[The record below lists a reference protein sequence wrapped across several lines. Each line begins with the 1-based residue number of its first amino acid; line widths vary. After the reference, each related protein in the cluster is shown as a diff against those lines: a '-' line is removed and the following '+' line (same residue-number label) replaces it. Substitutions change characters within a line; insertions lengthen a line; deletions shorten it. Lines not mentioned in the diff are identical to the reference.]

1 MINLFKFNLTS
12 EKRGAKNT
20 NNLISFTSFRRVNC
34 NGFNLKD
41 DFMKSLWKNLS
52 LVSMGLLIYSCNE
65 KVSPELQSGN
75 STTVPTISIP
85 EEYYFKVTNN
95 SAAVLNYKLHRT
107 GEGNASVDCKVKT
120 TGTALSSALYIGENA
135 LAHDLKTY
143 DISCYLE
150 AEELSMFYN
159 GLSFK
164 VEASKNTCEYVAYS
178 PYSYYDSIPGSS
190 SAHYVGI
197 TCDTAG
203 GVSNASITLANSPT
217 YVDSFGATQTVLSA
231 GGVLL
236 KCGYM
241 VDTNVLEASRVQ
253 RPIPEDKQKLCA
265 YDYATNGGGNAQNCD
280 TGIITFE
287 TYNYYDADETAAV
300 NIQSTYVD
308 TPEKKCGGSIAAC
321 VQGPIRK
328 VSLLNGLT
336 RGSEIWSTTLN
347 TKYSATYEL
356 PGLIGKRYAMHDIVN
371 YRRGLASPDLNYL
384 DYTYLTAGTRWAD
397 TIYNKSFDPKLME
410 NYAANKYPD
419 GTEIIDAPAIL
430 AKSQSLGW
438 TQTPFAA
445 DPYLG
450 TAGRVNPFYTF
461 YCLDR
466 GMEIKA
472 RIRMVVRD
480 WDRVFPSTSTNLE
493 LVSDVYMG
501 ATARQDL
508 PTEEEENTGDPGNYN
523 YFNDKDDWDVLVWM
537 QRTDP
542 NLTGTYDPGN
552 TTWSPWTPGTG
563 SVLAWWSPSIFP
575 NQGPVQ

>member
-1 MINLFKFNLTS
+1 MNHFKFNLTQ

-20 NNLISFTSFRRVNC
+20 NNLISFASFRRVNC

-41 DFMKSLWKNLS
+41 DFMKSVWKNLS

-65 KVSPELQSGN
+65 KVSPQLQSGS
-75 STTVPTISIP
+75 STTIPSASIP

-107 GEGNASVDCKVKT
+107 GAGNANVDCKVNS
-120 TGTALSSALYIGENA
+120 TGTAFSSDLYISENA
-135 LAHDLKTY
+135 TAHDLKSY
-143 DISCYLE
+143 DMSCYLE

-164 VEASKNTCEYVAYS
+164 IEASKNTCEYVAYA
-178 PYSYYDSIPGSS
+178 PYSYYDAIPGSS
-190 SAHYVGI
+190 GTTYVGL
-197 TCDTAG
+197 TCDSGT
-203 GVSNASITLANSPT
+203 GVSDADITALNSP
-217 YVDSFGATQTVLSA
+217 ATWGGGTKLS
-231 GGVLL
+231 
-236 KCGYM
+236 CGYM
-241 VDTNVLEASRVQ
+241 VDITVPEVSRIQ
-253 RPIPEDKQKLCA
+253 RPIPTDKQKLCA
-265 YDYATNGGGNAQNCD
+265 YDYATNHGGNGQNCD
-280 TGIITFE
+280 TGIISFMI
-287 TYNYYDADETAAV
+287 YNFYDTNPLLGGV
-300 NIQSTYVD
+300 QLGSSYVD
-308 TPEKKCGGSIAAC
+308 TPDNECGGTIAAC
-321 VQGPIRK
+321 VQGAIRK
-328 VSLLNGLT
+328 VSPLTGMT
-336 RGSEIWSTTLN
+336 RGSEIWSTSLN
-347 TKYSATYEL
+347 TDYSATYEL
-356 PGLIGKRYAMHDIVN
+356 PALIGKRSAMHDIVN
-371 YRRGLASPDLNYL
+371 YRRGLAAPDLNFL

-397 TIYNKSFDPKLME
+397 TIYNKAFDPKLME

-430 AKSQSLGW
+430 AKSQILGY
-438 TQTPFAA
+438 TNTPYAA

-450 TAGRVNPFYTF
+450 TAARVNPFYTF

-508 PTEEEENTGDPGNYN
+508 PSDQEENTGDPGYYN

-542 NLTGTYDPGN
+542 NLTGTYDPGD
-552 TTWSPWTPGTG
+552 TKWSPWTPGA
-563 SVLAWWSPSIFP
+563 SSALAWWNPSIFP
-575 NQGPVQ
+575 NQGPVP